1 VMNETT
7 DPWTERLSERLDG
20 SLTEEERG
28 LMDAHLVTCADC
40 RVVLGELEQVVTRA
54 RALPEIAPEVDLW
67 AGIAARVAGFA
78 READEVET
86 RRTRKSIVR
95 GLTLSWPQLVAAG
108 LTLMVLS
115 GGAAWFM
122 SRSARG
128 GANVV
133 AGGHGTPATN
143 ASLPP
148 AHVDPAYAAEVAS
161 LEKELAEGRNTL
173 DPETVKTIEA
183 NLKIIDLATMQA
195 RQALAADPGNPYLKE
210 YLSKSMR
217 RKVELLKQAT
227 VYASAQ

>member
-1 VMNETT
+1 MNATT

-20 SLTEEERG
+20 SLTDEERG
-28 LMDAHLVTCADC
+28 LLDAHLVTCADC
-40 RVVLGELEQVVTRA
+40 RVVLGELEQVVARA

-86 RRTRKSIVR
+86 WRTRKSIVR

-128 GANVV
+128 GGNFAANGRPGVQ
-133 AGGHGTPATN
+133 AQN
-143 ASLPP
+143 ASLAP

>member
-1 VMNETT
+1 MNATT

-20 SLTEEERG
+20 TLTDEERG
-28 LMDAHLVTCADC
+28 LLDAHLATCADC
-40 RVVLGELEQVVTRA
+40 RLVLGDLERVVARA
-54 RALPEIAPEVDLW
+54 RTLPEIAPEVDLW

-78 READEVET
+78 RETDDLDAA
-86 RRTRKSIVR
+86 RRRKAMVR

-108 LTLMVLS
+108 LTLVILS

-122 SRSARG
+122 SRSTRG
-128 GANVV
+128 DGSIA
-133 AGGHGTPATN
+133 AGSRLTPATN
-143 ASLPP
+143 ASVAP

>member
-1 VMNETT
+1 MNATT

-28 LMDAHLVTCADC
+28 LLDAHLVTCADC
-40 RVVLGELEQVVTRA
+40 RVVLGELEQVVARA

-86 RRTRKSIVR
+86 WRKRKSIVR

-115 GGAAWFM
+115 GGAAWYM

-133 AGGHGTPATN
+133 AGGRGTPATN
-143 ASLPP
+143 ASLAP
-148 AHVDPAYAAEVAS
+148 AHVDPAYAAEVAA